1 MPQPHPYF
9 ALSPTDLKAGERA
22 RFKFSFRSGNI
33 RLSFGQL
40 RPNHMR
46 IPTHHFYLEG
56 RCGRLCGWGLLYLSL
71 LGAGLR
77 AEPYS
82 AELNPH
88 QKLVRDIYRELIEIN
103 TTHSVGDTTRAANA
117 MAVRLKA
124 AGFPAADVQVLGLAA
139 ERGNLVARFRGSGAA
154 KPILL
159 LAHLDVV
166 EAKREDWSVEPFQ
179 LLERDGYFY
188 GRGTE
193 DDKAMAAIWIANL
206 IRYRQEG
213 LTPSR
218 DLVVALTAEEESGKE
233 EYNGV
238 KWLLA
243 NHREIINAE
252 FCLNEGGGGVIKKGR
267 RLLNEV
273 QASEKTYLS
282 FRLEVKNRGGH
293 SSLPTKDN
301 AIYRLAAGLLRLS
314 QFEFPVKLDDIT
326 RGYFRRMAAL
336 ETGQTAL
343 DFEAVTRTPPDAAAV
358 ERLAAT
364 PYYNALMRTT
374 WTPTM
379 LEGGH
384 AQNALPQMAGAVVNC
399 RLLPSQT
406 PDELEKIL
414 IEALADPQIRVTRV
428 SEPVAGPASP
438 LEPRLMQIIERTTTD
453 LWPGVS
459 VAPVMSTGATD
470 GLFLRNAGIPTYGIS
485 GIFEDIEDIRAHG
498 RDERLGVKELYE
510 GQEFLYRLVKSLVS
524 Q

>member
-1 MPQPHPYF
+1 M
-9 ALSPTDLKAGERA
+9 
-22 RFKFSFRSGNI
+22 I
-33 RLSFGQL
+33 
-40 RPNHMR
+40 
-46 IPTHHFYLEG
+46 
-56 RCGRLCGWGLLYLSL
+56 CGWLLSL
-71 LGAGLR
+71 SGVLSL
-77 AEPYS
+77 AEPYT
-82 AELNPH
+82 AELTTH

-103 TTHSVGDTTRAANA
+103 TTHSVGDTTRAAEA
-117 MAVRLKA
+117 MAARLKA
-124 AGFPAADVQVLGLAA
+124 AGFSATDIQVLGPEAK
-139 ERGNLVARFRGSGAA
+139 RGNLVARFHGLGAA

-166 EAKREDWSVEPFQ
+166 EAKREDWTVEPFR

-213 LTPSR
+213 LAPSR
-218 DLVVALTAEEESGKE
+218 DLVVALTAEEEGGKD

-243 NHREIINAE
+243 NHRELIDAE
-252 FCLNEGGGGVIKKGR
+252 LCLNEGGGGVIKKGR

-301 AIYRLAAGLLRLS
+301 AIYRLAAGLVRLS
-314 QFEFPVKLDDIT
+314 QFEFLVRLDDIT
-326 RGYFRRMAAL
+326 RGYFRRMASL
-336 ETGQTAL
+336 ETGQAAL
-343 DFEAVTRTPPDAAAV
+343 DFEAVTRTPPDPAAV

-406 PDELEKIL
+406 PDEIEKVL
-414 IEALADPQIRVTRV
+414 IQVLADSQIQVSRV
-428 SEPVAGPASP
+428 SKPVAGPASP
-438 LEPRLMQIIERTTTD
+438 LEPRLMEAIERSTAQ
-453 LWPGVS
+453 LWPGVP

-470 GLFLRNAGIPTYGIS
+470 GLYLRNAGIPTYGIS
-485 GIFEDIEDIRAHG
+485 GIFEDIDDIRMHG
-498 RDERLGVKELYE
+498 QDERLGVKEFYE

-524 Q
+524 P